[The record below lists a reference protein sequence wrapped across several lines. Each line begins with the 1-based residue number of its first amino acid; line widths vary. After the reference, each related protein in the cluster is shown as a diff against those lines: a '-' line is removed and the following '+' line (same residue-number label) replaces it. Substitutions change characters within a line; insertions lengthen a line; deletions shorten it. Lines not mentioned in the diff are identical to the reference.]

1 MHATLE
7 NILQQ
12 LEAVNNQ
19 LNNVIQNNEPLAQT
33 HNSWGSPNLNKTE
46 LISKSKHIIDFIKNY
61 ETDELDQNQDALIS
75 N

>member
-1 MHATLE
+1 MKGLVMHATLE

-33 HNSWGSPNLNKTE
+33 QAE
-46 LISKSKHIIDFIKNY
+46 
-61 ETDELDQNQDALIS
+61 
-75 N
+75 